1 MNLEE
6 KIIGEIFGEFKIEA
20 YQRGYRWSK
29 DEIIHLLEDVDEI
42 PDGQNY
48 CLQPIVVK
56 NNDGIFEL
64 IDGQQRL
71 TTLYLIMKYLTL
83 YMDLKYSIEYTTRK
97 SENGNIGSKEL
108 LEKIDT
114 IDLNSK
120 SSNIDELFIKKA
132 YSYIKEWFNGD
143 KARMNSFS
151 GKLQKYVTVIWYEV
165 DDTEDSVGIF
175 TRLNIGK
182 ISLTNAELVKA
193 LFLSRG
199 RKDDHGVYAGNPY
212 GIENKMQHEIALQW
226 DAMEKGLHDSK
237 FWSFI
242 TNEKE
247 DKYPIRMELFFD
259 IMENKPEGECS
270 FYTFNRFY
278 DHFKNSANKSDA
290 WETIVRYYQQL
301 QEWYTDFNLYHQIGY
316 LIAIGKSIKELLDL
330 AMSRENPLKKSEFR
344 NKILKMIR
352 ESVLFEKNNNGQ
364 IEELDYA
371 DLNYEDHKEYIHI
384 LLLLFNVETIRQKG
398 DEDNRFPFERYK
410 NEGTWSLEHIHAQNS
425 ESLKTNQ
432 DWKMWL
438 ELHKRSLNSLLKNCD
453 EHSKLAISISEVI
466 EKMDSV
472 LSHIAVEHY
481 RGSIRDEFNDVAP
494 AVVNILSDG
503 DEKSQMHSISN
514 MALLTVGENA
524 ALNNSTFDVKR
535 VKILDMDRDGDYI
548 PTCTKNVF
556 MKYYSSSDTK
566 LHFWADEDRRC
577 YIEAMNNVLYHYEY
591 LKGEK
596 IRLIKT
602 EIHYGNKQ

>member
-29 DEIIHLLEDVDEI
+29 DEIIHLLEDINEI

-56 NNDGIFEL
+56 NNDGVYEL

-108 LEKIDT
+108 LENIDT
-114 IDLNSK
+114 IDLNST

-199 RKDDHGVYAGNPY
+199 RKDAHGVYAGNPY

>member
-1 MNLEE
+1 M
-6 KIIGEIFGEFKIEA
+6 
-20 YQRGYRWSK
+20 
-29 DEIIHLLEDVDEI
+29 LEDINEI

-56 NNDGIFEL
+56 NNGGVYEL

-71 TTLYLIMKYLTL
+71 TTLYLIMKYLSL
-83 YMDLKYSIEYTTRK
+83 YMDLRYSIEYTTRK
-97 SENGNIGSKEL
+97 SENGNTGSKEL
-108 LEKIDT
+108 LENIGT
-114 IDLNSK
+114 IDLNSA

-132 YSYIKEWFNGD
+132 YSYIQEWFNGD

-151 GKLQKYVTVIWYEV
+151 GMLQKYVTVIWYEV

-591 LKGEK
+591 LEGEK

>member
-6 KIIGEIFGEFKIEA
+6 KIIGDISGEFEIEA

-29 DEIIHLLEDVDEI
+29 DEIIHLLEDINEI

-56 NNDGIFEL
+56 NNGGVYEL

-71 TTLYLIMKYLTL
+71 TTLYLIMKYLSL

-108 LEKIDT
+108 LENINT
-114 IDLNSK
+114 IDLNSS

-132 YSYIKEWFNGD
+132 YSYIIDWFNGD

-242 TNEKE
+242 TNKKE

-577 YIEAMNNVLYHYEY
+577 YIEAINNVLYHYEY

>member
-6 KIIGEIFGEFKIEA
+6 KIIGDISGEFKIEA

-29 DEIIHLLEDVDEI
+29 DEIIHLLEDINEI
-42 PDGQNY
+42 PEGQNY

-56 NNDGIFEL
+56 NNGGVYEL

-71 TTLYLIMKYLTL
+71 TTLYLIMKYLSL

-108 LEKIDT
+108 LENIYT
-114 IDLNSK
+114 IDLNSS

-132 YSYIKEWFNGD
+132 YSYIIDWFNGD
-143 KARMNSFS
+143 KARMNIFS
-151 GKLQKYVTVIWYEV
+151 VKLQKYVTVIWYEV

-212 GIENKMQHEIALQW
+212 GIENKVQHEIALQW

-278 DHFKNSANKSDA
+278 DYFKNSANKSDA

-344 NKILKMIR
+344 NKILEMIR
-352 ESVLFEKNNNGQ
+352 ESVIFEKNNNGQ

-577 YIEAMNNVLYHYEY
+577 YIEAINNVLYHYEY

>member
-29 DEIIHLLEDVDEI
+29 DEIIHLLEDIDEI

-278 DHFKNSANKSDA
+278 EHFKNSANKSDA

-344 NKILKMIR
+344 NKILEMIR
-352 ESVLFEKNNNGQ
+352 ESVIFEKNNNGQ

-453 EHSKLAISISEVI
+453 EHSKLAFSISEVI

-524 ALNNSTFDVKR
+524 ALSNSTFDVKR

>member
-6 KIIGEIFGEFKIEA
+6 KIIGDISGEFVIEA
-20 YQRGYRWSK
+20 YQRGYRWSN

-83 YMDLKYSIEYTTRK
+83 YMDLNYSIEYTTRK

-108 LEKIDT
+108 LENIGT
-114 IDLNSK
+114 IDLNST

-591 LKGEK
+591 LEGEK

>member
-29 DEIIHLLEDVDEI
+29 DEIIHLLEDIDEI

-83 YMDLKYSIEYTTRK
+83 YVDLKYSIEYTTRK

-108 LEKIDT
+108 LENIDT
-114 IDLNSK
+114 IDLNST

-278 DHFKNSANKSDA
+278 EHFKNSANKSDA

-344 NKILKMIR
+344 NKILEMIR
-352 ESVLFEKNNNGQ
+352 ESVIFEKNNNGQ

-453 EHSKLAISISEVI
+453 EHSKLAFSISEVI

-524 ALNNSTFDVKR
+524 ALSNSTFDVKR

-591 LKGEK
+591 LEGEK

>member
-29 DEIIHLLEDVDEI
+29 DEIIHLLEDIDEI

-108 LEKIDT
+108 LENIDT
-114 IDLNSK
+114 IDLNST

-344 NKILKMIR
+344 NKILEMIR
-352 ESVLFEKNNNGQ
+352 ESVIFEKNNNGQ

-453 EHSKLAISISEVI
+453 EHSKLAFSISEVI

-591 LKGEK
+591 LEGEK

>member
-6 KIIGEIFGEFKIEA
+6 KIIGDISGKFVIEA

-29 DEIIHLLEDVDEI
+29 DEIFHLLEDINEI

-56 NNDGIFEL
+56 NNDGVYEL

-71 TTLYLIMKYLTL
+71 TTLYLIMKYLRL
-83 YMDLKYSIEYTTRK
+83 YMDLGYSIEYTTRK
-97 SENGNIGSKEL
+97 SENGNPGSKEL
-108 LEKIDT
+108 LENIGT
-114 IDLNSK
+114 IDLNSE

-132 YSYIKEWFNGD
+132 YSYIQEWFNGD
-143 KARMNSFS
+143 KTRMNSFS
-151 GKLQKYVTVIWYEV
+151 GKLQKYVTVVWYEV

-278 DHFKNSANKSDA
+278 DHFKNNANKSDA

-344 NKILKMIR
+344 NKILEMIR
-352 ESVLFEKNNNGQ
+352 ESVIFEKNNNGQ

-438 ELHKRSLNSLLKNCD
+438 ELHKRSLSSLLKNCD

>member
-6 KIIGEIFGEFKIEA
+6 KIIGDISGEFEIEA

-29 DEIIHLLEDVDEI
+29 DEIIHLLEDINEI

-56 NNDGIFEL
+56 NNGGVYEL

-71 TTLYLIMKYLTL
+71 TTLYLIMKYLSL

-108 LEKIDT
+108 LENIDT
-114 IDLNSK
+114 IDLNSS

-132 YSYIKEWFNGD
+132 YSYIIDWFNGD

-212 GIENKMQHEIALQW
+212 GIENKVQHEIALQW

-270 FYTFNRFY
+270 FYTFNMFY

-344 NKILKMIR
+344 NKILEMIR
-352 ESVLFEKNNNGQ
+352 ESVIFEKNNNGQ

>member
-6 KIIGEIFGEFKIEA
+6 KIIGKISGKFVIEA

-29 DEIIHLLEDVDEI
+29 DEIIHLLEDIDEI

-108 LEKIDT
+108 LENIDT
-114 IDLNSK
+114 IDLNST

-143 KARMNSFS
+143 KARMNSYS

-344 NKILKMIR
+344 NKILEMIR
-352 ESVLFEKNNNGQ
+352 ESVIFEKNNNGQ